1 MTQSLSELVSIFNTL
16 DTGTKRSDFLN
27 KIISD
32 GTVFALQDSGE
43 VVDLSIDQKG
53 FFIKLG
59 TDNRASTVGG
69 KQVGKFSI
77 RAHLPFHMFEQGT
90 LDALEHQNISKE
102 QILELKSRIYKT
114 KDDEQYKAVLQEQH
128 AYAGLREYSSYEL
141 IQGITDGNYIP
152 VDMVREYFCAK
163 HDVQKYI
170 RIIKEVLSHFC
181 LSSVFVDTAKVRID
195 SYDATTQHTKYELE
209 KLIASLFHPDCFAF
223 LQNHEGAALV
233 RGQLGEQFGGD
244 EMIGIILDDQVLE
257 YKWAGATLLQ
267 TYQKKGESISPYT
280 QNFQSIPIVPREDY
294 FSLCKF
300 YTETAILAGYLVES
314 KQEDD
319 IIPIIRNSYPETF
332 TKLFDSSFK
341 TTDTVIKTHVAEL
354 VKSEMHALCT
364 KSPTQILEV
373 KLATPIRKDVVFNN
387 DFLSLYESIAKPEH
401 LIHAISPQTRE
412 VCTSGYQT
420 QVIEISRGSLDDS
433 VQAISSITIQKS
445 INALRLP
452 YAPVLQIIGGAMGAS
467 YDESFVETIIN
478 HIKDKHVLVLYAG
491 TQSGV
496 GQSVSG
502 HVVSLVQP
510 TCVFASVIPGS
521 EVFYPDNQRF
531 NAHAH
536 ITFVLAPSRA
546 VALPISAGWGN
557 NNLSKS
563 FSWLIEFTV
572 GLAHT
577 LAANHA
583 YTTIVINGGP
593 YTIKE
598 SIAALENHAELIIM
612 KGSGRFADI
621 AAYIYTEIGS
631 LINLTPESQLEEL
644 RRLFGEQYPKDFQRT
659 AFTELL
665 VLFVSKLDEHF
676 NQVTI
681 ISLEELDAKL
691 HTLYAE

>member
-1 MTQSLSELVSIFNTL
+1 MTQSLSELVSLFNTL

-27 KIISD
+27 KIISE
-32 GTVFALQDSGE
+32 GTIFELQDSGE

-59 TDNRASTVGG
+59 ADNRASSVGG

-114 KDDEQYKAVLQEQH
+114 KDGVLYKNILQEQH
-128 AYAGLREYSSYEL
+128 AYAGLQTYTSSEL
-141 IQGITDGNYIP
+141 IKVIVDGNYIP
-152 VDMVREYFCAK
+152 VDIVGDYFSNKNAVQEYVEVINEVIKHFCA
-163 HDVQKYI
+163 
-170 RIIKEVLSHFC
+170 
-181 LSSVFVDTAKVRID
+181 SSVYTDTARLRIE
-195 SYDATTQHTKYELE
+195 SYDSTSQHTKYELE
-209 KLIASLFHPDCFAF
+209 KLVGSLFRPDCFAS
-223 LQNHEGAALV
+223 LQIHEGSSLV
-233 RGQLGEQFGGD
+233 RSALGEQFGGD
-244 EMIGIILDDQVLE
+244 EMIACVVDDKVLE
-257 YKWAGATLLQ
+257 YKWSATTLLQ

-280 QNFQSIPIVPREDY
+280 QNFQSITIVPREDY

-314 KQEDD
+314 KQEED

-354 VKSEMHALCT
+354 VKSEMHALRT
-364 KSPTQILEV
+364 KSPTQILEA

-412 VCTSGYQT
+412 VCASGYQT
-420 QVIEISRGSLDDS
+420 QVVEISRGSLDDS
-433 VQAISSITIQKS
+433 VQAVSSITIQKS

-467 YDESFVETIIN
+467 YDDNFVETIIN
-478 HIKDKHVLVLYAG
+478 HVKDKHVLVVYAG

-510 TCVFASVIPGS
+510 TCVFASVVPGS

-531 NAHAH
+531 DAHAGL
-536 ITFVLAPSRA
+536 TFVLAPSRA

-557 NNLSKS
+557 KDLSKS

-572 GLAHT
+572 GLART
-577 LAANHA
+577 LSINHI
-583 YTTIVINGGP
+583 YTTMVINGGP

-598 SIAALENHAELIIM
+598 SIAALENSTELIIM

-621 AAYIYTEIGS
+621 AAHIHAEIGS

-691 HTLYAE
+691 HTLYVE